1 MPVFIGLQKNY
12 PMSKIVD
19 FEQWLRENEANQK
32 KETKLFLTEA
42 EVRSFPKFKNASD
55 EQVQNIIT
63 TLHNLAL
70 VSYQVFCKE
79 EKGEVSKA
87 A

>member
-1 MPVFIGLQKNY
+1 MT
-12 PMSKIVD
+12 KIVD
-19 FEQWLRENEANQK
+19 LQEWLRENEANKK

-42 EVRSFPKFKNASD
+42 EVRSFPKFKNASE
-55 EQVQNIIT
+55 EQVQNIIA

-70 VSYQVFCKE
+70 ISYQVFCKE
-79 EKGEVSKA
+79 ENAEFSKA

>member
-1 MPVFIGLQKNY
+1 
-12 PMSKIVD
+12 MSKIVD
-19 FEQWLRENEANQK
+19 LQEWLQENEANK
-32 KETKLFLTEA
+32 KQETKLFLTEA

-55 EQVQNIIT
+55 EEVQNIIT

-70 VSYQVFCKE
+70 ISYQVFCKE
-79 EKGEVSKA
+79 EKAQSSKA